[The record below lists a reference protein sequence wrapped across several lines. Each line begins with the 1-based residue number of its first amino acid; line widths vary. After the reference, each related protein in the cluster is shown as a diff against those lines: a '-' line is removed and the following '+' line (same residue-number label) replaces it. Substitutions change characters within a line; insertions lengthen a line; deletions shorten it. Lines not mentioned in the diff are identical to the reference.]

1 LEPIKV
7 LADKKLDKQLYTI
20 QIFWKGDPG
29 VENFVIRFTTE
40 EMMNKWRDQ
49 VTAQKLELSSYGRS
63 SGQSGTSDKQFT
75 SMEKAS
81 LENPYLLEED
91 ADEDDSQ
98 GSTLVGGHD
107 GLAASRN
114 ASNSS
119 LRGAATLTGASMLP
133 PTNRAPPPR
142 YPQQDLSTGTSMG
155 PLTLRTNIHPNPG
168 SPNGELAGN
177 SYFSPTT
184 AESPKSSR
192 SSSQATTYQFSPQPN
207 PDNGWRNDD
216 NKHKTAPAMGL
227 APSRDG
233 IGSPNFSLGGRVL
246 QGPSLTASQNAQY
259 VAMAQLRS
267 RSASTPDIHNHNGSG
282 PRRYANGQLQAPM
295 DSNPVPPLPSNLPPY
310 ITQHR
315 GPVNR
320 SQNNSPVSGHSLIRS
335 ATQSPQLQRDKSRLQ
350 PSQQEHDRHYHQRQH
365 QQANESRL
373 LYKNVHPGST
383 LHATVSSPS
392 PGLAM
397 QPSPAPPTSGIPY
410 PSHLKVKIWFDPPP
424 SHVTIVVTIV
434 IKYQSLADRI
444 DSKMTKIT
452 SASIAS
458 GTAALRYRDDHDL
471 VVIESDEDV
480 RTAIETWGEL
490 HEQELQEGKVPD
502 FELLWREIGTK
513 QISQ

>member
-1 LEPIKV
+1 M
-7 LADKKLDKQLYTI
+7 T
-20 QIFWKGDPG
+20 
-29 VENFVIRFTTE
+29 
-40 EMMNKWRDQ
+40 KWREQ
-49 VTAQKLELSSYGRS
+49 VTTQKQELSSYGRS

-133 PTNRAPPPR
+133 STTRAPPPR
-142 YPQQDLSTGTSMG
+142 YPLPDLSAG
-155 PLTLRTNIHPNPG
+155 PLTLRTNIYPNPG
-168 SPNGELAGN
+168 SPSGELAGN
-177 SYFSPTT
+177 SYFSPT

-192 SSSQATTYQFSPQPN
+192 SSSQANPYQFSPPGN
-207 PDNGWRNDD
+207 PVSGWRNDE
-216 NKHKTAPAMGL
+216 NKHKTAPAMGR

-267 RSASTPDIHNHNGSG
+267 RSASTPDIHNHNGAG

-295 DSNPVPPLPSNLPPY
+295 DTNPVPPLPSNLPPY
-310 ITQHR
+310 ITQLR

-320 SQNNSPVSGHSLIRS
+320 SQTNSPVGGHSLIRS
-335 ATQSPQLQRDKSRLQ
+335 ATQSPQLQRDKSRPQ
-350 PSQQEHDRHYHQRQH
+350 PSQQEHDQHYPQRQH

-373 LYKNVHPGST
+373 VYKNTHSGST
-383 LHATVSSPS
+383 SHATLPSPS

-397 QPSPAPPTSGIPY
+397 QPPPAPPTSGIPY

-458 GTAALRYRDDHDL
+458 GTAVLRYRDDHDL

-480 RTAIETWGEL
+480 RTAIETWGEV

-502 FELLWREIGTK
+502 FELLWREVGTK